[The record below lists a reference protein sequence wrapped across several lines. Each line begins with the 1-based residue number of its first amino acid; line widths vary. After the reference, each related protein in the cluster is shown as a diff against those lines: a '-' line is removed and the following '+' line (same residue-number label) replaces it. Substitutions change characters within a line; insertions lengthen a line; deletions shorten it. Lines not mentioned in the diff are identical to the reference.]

1 MEKRL
6 PLNVAVLELISSI
19 LGDTN
24 KGLTGTEIHRF
35 LLQAGIKDIS
45 EQETFLSKRKKLF
58 NGSNIIVVFL
68 TIQYYCLSLRHE

>member
-35 LLQAGIKDIS
+35 L
-45 EQETFLSKRKKLF
+45 
-58 NGSNIIVVFL
+58 
-68 TIQYYCLSLRHE
+68 